1 MKISVLAIGQR
12 QPRWADDAVADYLAR
27 FPGDFAVTLK
37 ELKAEPRGG
46 KSGTDTERLLAAEAE
61 RLRGAI
67 PAGSLVVALDER
79 GRDWTTEQFAKA
91 LGEWRDRAEQPA
103 FVIGGPDGLHDS
115 IKRTARQMLR
125 LSSMTL
131 PHALARVLLAEAL
144 YRAWSVDAG
153 HPYHRA

>member
-12 QPRWADDAVADYLAR
+12 QPRWADEAVADYLAR

-46 KSGTDTERLLAAEAE
+46 KSGADTERLLAAEAE
-61 RLRGAI
+61 RLHAAI
-67 PAGSLVVALDER
+67 PAGRLVVALDER

-91 LGEWRDRAEQPA
+91 LGEWRDRAEQPV

-115 IKRTARQMLR
+115 IKRGARQMLR

-131 PHALARVLLAEAL
+131 PHALARVLLVEQL
-144 YRAWSVDAG
+144 YRAWSLLAR